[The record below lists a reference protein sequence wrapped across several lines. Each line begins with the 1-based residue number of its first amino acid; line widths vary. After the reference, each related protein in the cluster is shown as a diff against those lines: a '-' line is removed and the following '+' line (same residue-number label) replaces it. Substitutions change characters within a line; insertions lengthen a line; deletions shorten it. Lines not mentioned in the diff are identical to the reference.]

1 MKAKYLSTVSRAW
14 KICAAI
20 WVGAILLSLPIAIVL
35 DVSGYAVEDSG
46 FPRGWGRQLSKGRQH
61 RILPNFPENRMQS
74 KEFECPLRYANV
86 MTSG

>member
-35 DVSGYAVEDSG
+35 DVSGYDRWLIQDFPEVGGANY
-46 FPRGWGRQLSKGRQH
+46 PRGTHTRFCQIYPKT
-61 RILPNFPENRMQS
+61 
-74 KEFECPLRYANV
+74 A
-86 MTSG
+86 